1 MSTLQWSLAI
11 LAAVVLVIVV
21 GLNIWQAR
29 RGRRRLDSATATIAA
44 RSDARSGNRIE
55 PTITPASTADAAVE
69 PGAAGTV
76 GIASGAPVASSPAS
90 ASAAAGGYPGA
101 AARTARAS
109 VGVPAAMATAA
120 AAASD
125 ARGHD
130 AAASAPGT
138 DAAGGVTPPE
148 PAAIAGVDGGRQP
161 VLNPAIDCIIEIE
174 LPAPQPAE
182 RLFPATH
189 GLRRVASKPVYFEG
203 HDIASGEWQAIEA
216 GRAYGALRCGVL
228 LANRHGPL
236 NAMEFSELAAG
247 LQPIAEQLDSLV
259 HLPDMSAV
267 LARAREVDA
276 QCADLDAQVGLNIES
291 PEPPTFT
298 DLQECAESNGL
309 TERGNN
315 LYAKLGPDGEVLFS
329 LALGDVA
336 NRLTLLLD
344 VPRAPVEHDPW
355 RQMVDCAV
363 TCAARLGGRIVDDS
377 GRPLDLAALE
387 RIEEQLAERWA
398 ALEAAGFPAGSQ
410 AAMRLFN

>member
-21 GLNIWQAR
+21 GLNVWQAR
-29 RGRRRLDSATATIAA
+29 RGRRRLDQATATIAA
-44 RSDARSGNRIE
+44 RSDARGANRIE
-55 PTITPASTADAAVE
+55 PTITPASAAASAVE
-69 PGAAGTV
+69 PAGIGSAGTAGASPGPAGAPGGSAGYSGGAARTTV
-76 GIASGAPVASSPAS
+76 SPA
-90 ASAAAGGYPGA
+90 AVSAAAA
-101 AARTARAS
+101 T
-109 VGVPAAMATAA
+109 ATAA
-120 AAASD
+120 ATAAVHDDD
-125 ARGHD
+125 AEP
-130 AAASAPGT
+130 SAV
-138 DAAGGVTPPE
+138 AAGAPSGTMTQPE
-148 PAAIAGVDGGRQP
+148 PAAAASVDAGRQP
-161 VLNPAIDCIIEIE
+161 VLNPAIDCIVEIE

-182 RLFPATH
+182 RLLPATH
-189 GLRRVASKPVYFEG
+189 GLRRVGSKPVYFEG
-203 HDIASGEWQAIEA
+203 HDIATGEWQALEG

-276 QCADLDAQVGLNIES
+276 QCAELDAQVGLNIES
-291 PEPPTFT
+291 PEPPTFA

-315 LYAKLGPDGEVLFS
+315 LYAKLGPEGEVLFS

-398 ALEAAGFPAGSQ
+398 ALEAAGFAAGSQ
-410 AAMRLFN
+410 AALRLFN